1 MARIL
6 VVDDERSLCELLEIL
21 LGRAGHRVETE
32 TDGARARERVAA
44 DEFDLV
50 VTDLKLGRHSGLD
63 VLERVK
69 AAWPATEVIVITAF
83 ASDEDSRRAQALGAR
98 FFVSKPVRNDHLLL
112 MVQNALE
119 KRALVRENVRL
130 KREIEDRHRY
140 GKLLG
145 RSAAMH
151 GLFALIDK
159 IAPTRTTVLVTGE
172 SGVGKELVARAI
184 HEKSPRGGGE
194 FVAVNCGANPEGLIE
209 SELFGHEKGAFTG
222 AVSSREG
229 LFAQASGGTLFLDEV
244 GELPLQVQVKLL
256 RALQQKSVRAVGGD
270 KDVEVDVRIVAA
282 TNRDLGDD
290 VKAGRFREDLYYR
303 LNVINLKVPPLRE
316 RREDLLLLTEHFLAA
331 FAADQGRPALRLS
344 RDAQRALLDYSFPGN
359 VRELEN
365 LIERA
370 VTLADGDEIGP
381 DDLPAHVLAASAV
394 GMAADAMP
402 PGDLPPGFS
411 LEAYLEGI
419 ERRIVDRALAQAKGV
434 KTEAAKLVGLSFR
447 QFRYRVAKLRGE
459 AVRDGEDDAEA

>member
-1 MARIL
+1 VARIL

-21 LGRAGHRVETE
+21 LGRAGHAVATE
-32 TDGARARERVAA
+32 SDGARARERVAA
-44 DEFDLV
+44 EEFDLV
-50 VTDLKLGRHSGLD
+50 ITDLKLGRHSGLE

-69 AAWPATEVIVITAF
+69 TAWPATEVIVITAF
-83 ASDEDSRRAQALGAR
+83 ASDDDSKKAQALGAR

-112 MVQNALE
+112 MVENALE

-130 KREIEDRHRY
+130 KQEIEGRTRY
-140 GKLLG
+140 GRLLG
-145 RSAAMH
+145 KSPAMRE
-151 GLFALIDK
+151 LFALVDK

-184 HEKSPRGGGE
+184 HEKSPRGKGA
-194 FVAVNCGANPEGLIE
+194 FVAVNCGAIPEGLIE

-222 AVSSREG
+222 AVASREG
-229 LFAQASGGTLFLDEV
+229 LFVQASGGTLFLDEV
-244 GELPLQVQVKLL
+244 GELPQPMQVKLL
-256 RALQQKSVRAVGGD
+256 RALQEKRVRAVGGD

-282 TNRDLGDD
+282 TNRDLGDE

-316 RREDLLLLTEHFLAA
+316 RREDVILLAEHFLAG
-331 FAADQGRPALRLS
+331 FAADQGRSGLRFS
-344 RDAQRALLDYSFPGN
+344 RDARQALLDYSFPGN

-365 LIERA
+365 IVERA
-370 VTLADGDEIGP
+370 VTLAEGDEIGIG
-381 DDLPAHVLAASAV
+381 DLPSHVRAASAA
-394 GMAADAMP
+394 GMAADAVP
-402 PGDLPPGFS
+402 EGELPPGFS

-419 ERRIVDRALAQAKGV
+419 ERKVIDRALAQANGV
-434 KTEAAKLVGLSFR
+434 KTEAAKLVGLTFR

-459 AVRDGEDDAEA
+459 AVRDGDEEAEG

>member
-1 MARIL
+1 

-44 DEFDLV
+44 EEFDLV
-50 VTDLKLGRHSGLD
+50 ITDLKLGRHLGLD

-69 AAWPATEVIVITAF
+69 SSWPATEVIVITAF
-83 ASDEDSRRAQALGAR
+83 ASEEDSRKAQALGAR

-112 MVQNALE
+112 MVENALE

-130 KREIEDRHRY
+130 KREIEDRHRF
-140 GKLLG
+140 GRLLG
-145 RSAAMH
+145 KSPAMRE
-151 GLFALIDK
+151 LFALIGK
-159 IAPTRTTVLVTGE
+159 IAPARTTVLVTGE

-184 HEKSPRGGGE
+184 HDRSPRAGQE
-194 FVAVNCGANPEGLIE
+194 FVAVNCGAIPEGLIE

-222 AVSSREG
+222 ATSSREG
-229 LFAQASGGTLFLDEV
+229 LFVAASGGTLFLDEV
-244 GELPLQVQVKLL
+244 GELPLTVQVKLL
-256 RALQQKSVRAVGGD
+256 RALQQRTVRAVGGD
-270 KDVEVDVRIVAA
+270 RDVEVDVRIVAA
-282 TNRDLGDD
+282 TNRDLADD

-316 RREDLLLLTEHFLAA
+316 RREDVLLLTEHFLEV
-331 FAADQGRPALRLS
+331 FARDQGRPGLRLS
-344 RDAQRALLDYSFPGN
+344 RDAHRALLDYSFPGN

-370 VTLADGDEIGP
+370 VTLAEGDEIGVG
-381 DDLPAHVLAASAV
+381 DFPAHVREASGAGLAAETV
-394 GMAADAMP
+394 ADRP
-402 PGDLPPGFS
+402 LPAGFS
-411 LEAYLEGI
+411 MEAYLESI
-419 ERRIVDRALAQAKGV
+419 ERRIIDRAMAQANGV
-434 KTEAAKLVGLSFR
+434 KTEAAKLVGLTFR

-459 AVRDGEDDAEA
+459 AVREGDDEAEA

>member
-44 DEFDLV
+44 DEYDLV
-50 VTDLKLGRHSGLD
+50 ITDLKLGRHSGLD

-69 AAWPATEVIVITAF
+69 TAWPATEVIVITAF
-83 ASDEDSRRAQALGAR
+83 ASDEDSRKAQALGAR

-130 KREIEDRHRY
+130 KREIEGRTRY
-140 GKLLG
+140 GKLHG
-145 RSAAMH
+145 KSPAMRE
-151 GLFALIDK
+151 LFTLIDK
-159 IAPTRTTVLVTGE
+159 IAPTRTTVLITGE

-184 HEKSPRGGGE
+184 HEKSARAKGE
-194 FVAVNCGANPEGLIE
+194 FVAVNCGAIPEGLIE

-229 LFAQASGGTLFLDEV
+229 LFVQASGGTLFLDEV
-244 GELPLQVQVKLL
+244 GELPVLVQVKLL

-270 KDVEVDVRIVAA
+270 RDVEVDVRIVAA
-282 TNRDLGDD
+282 TNRDLGED

-316 RREDLLLLTEHFLAA
+316 RREDVLLLTEHFLAA
-331 FAADQGRPALRLS
+331 FAADQGRPGMRWS
-344 RDAQRALLDYSFPGN
+344 RDAQRAVLDYSFPGN

-365 LIERA
+365 LVERA
-370 VTLADGDEIGP
+370 VTLAEGDEIGIG
-381 DDLPAHVLAASAV
+381 DLPPHVRAASAV
-394 GMAADAMP
+394 GMVADAVP
-402 PGDLPPGFS
+402 EGNLPPGFS

-419 ERRIVDRALAQAKGV
+419 ERRLIDRALAQANGV

-459 AVRDGEDDAEA
+459 AVREGEEEGEG